1 MGKIFMSSDLHFNH
15 NKSFIYE
22 PRGFT
27 SVEEMNEGIIKNFNK
42 IITWEDDLYLCGDQM
57 LGMDI
62 NAGLALLRRLNGNK
76 YLVIGNHDT
85 DNRVAAYRES
95 GIFIEV
101 QPQYRIKYKGRIYVI
116 THYPTLV
123 ENEGQFNN
131 VINIHG
137 HTHVKE
143 HLSEIPYCYNVN
155 VDAWNC
161 KPVELDYIHNEG
173 LKLWSHTKEE
183 K

>member
-1 MGKIFMSSDLHFNH
+1 MEKIYLSSDLHFNH
-15 NKSFIYE
+15 NKPFIYE
-22 PRGFT
+22 PRGF
-27 SVEEMNEGIIKNFNK
+27 SSIEEMNEGIIKNFNA
-42 IITWEDDLYLCGDQM
+42 ILTWEDTLYLCGDQM
-57 LGMDI
+57 LGMDMQ
-62 NAGLALLRRLNGNK
+62 AGLALLRRLNGNK

-85 DNRVAAYRES
+85 DNRIQAYRES

-101 QPQYRIKYKGRIYVI
+101 QPQYRIKYKGRSYLI

-123 ENEGQFNN
+123 ENCGEFNN

-137 HTHVKE
+137 HTHSAN

-161 KPVELDYIHNEG
+161 MPVELDYIHNEC
-173 LKLWSHTKEE
+173 LKLWSHKGEE
-183 K
+183 